1 MAIKIIVFTFSNQH
15 LQTLIRHSIA
25 SESYQKL
32 PPALNFHE
40 LSLQNWI
47 QSPQHFVSTDPESVS
62 VVHRNLSETA
72 PVVNNT
78 YYAPPTGRQSAQ
90 QHIAGSRSAYAS
102 SSSSTHSPHYSR
114 NTSSRGRFITNTTPR
129 FDYNLLVRIL
139 VGVWCVQLLVG

>member
-1 MAIKIIVFTFSNQH
+1 MQQFKIVQFSFHLLFTHCTSTNQYFFAKKVLILYQDESTCPSNLVKIKTWLMGYKVKGPHYT
-15 LQTLIRHSIA
+15 
-25 SESYQKL
+25 
-32 PPALNFHE
+32 
-40 LSLQNWI
+40 
-47 QSPQHFVSTDPESVS
+47 
-62 VVHRNLSETA
+62 SETA
-72 PVVNNT
+72 PIVNNT

-139 VGVWCVQLLVG
+139 VVVWCVQLLVG